1 MKDLLDV
8 SSGDA
13 ARPLALSFE
22 DEPTPARHRPPSRPQ
37 ASPRA
42 SPAGRL
48 ASFAVDGVALS
59 AAFCAVAGVGLIH
72 EPYRFDALVRE
83 APLWSSL
90 AALLGVAYSFLFVG
104 LAGRTPGMALAGRRV
119 TTVRGDPLTPGE
131 ALLRAL
137 VALASVPALF
147 GFALSL
153 FDRRGQTLHDKLCGC
168 VVAAVD

>member
-8 SSGDA
+8 SSEDA

-22 DEPTPARHRPPSRPQ
+22 DEPTPAPHRPSSPRQ

-42 SPAGRL
+42 SAAARL
-48 ASFAVDGVALS
+48 ASFSVDLVALA
-59 AAFCAVAGVGLIH
+59 AAFCAVAGAGLVH
-72 EPYRFDALVRE
+72 EPYPFDALVRE
-83 APLWSSL
+83 APLWFSL
-90 AALLGVAYSFLFVG
+90 AVLLGVAYSFLFVG

-137 VALASVPALF
+137 IAVASVPALF

-153 FDRRGQTLHDKLCGC
+153 FDRRGQTLHDKLCGS